1 MKNPEEKQTPEEIQK
16 TVEEVF
22 FNESETQKS
31 KKNSE
36 GKPGPKSEEEKQ
48 AESVINNL

>member
-1 MKNPEEKQTPEEIQK
+1 MKNPDENQTPEEIQK
-16 TVEEVF
+16 KVEEAF

-36 GKPGPKSEEEKQ
+36 GKPGPKSEEQKQ
-48 AESVINNL
+48 AESVINNI

>member
-1 MKNPEEKQTPEEIQK
+1 MKNPDENQTPEEIQK

-36 GKPGPKSEEEKQ
+36 GKPGQKTEEEKLIE
-48 AESVINNL
+48 AVINNL

>member
-1 MKNPEEKQTPEEIQK
+1 MKNPDENQTPKEIQK
-16 TVEEVF
+16 TVEEAF

-48 AESVINNL
+48 AETVINNI